1 MLSVLI
7 DTNVLMVAV
16 SPRSDL
22 HWLYR
27 ALINR
32 EFNLIISTEIVLE
45 YEEQLKYRYGETVV
59 ADFLLILAEANNVI
73 VQEPHFRWNLIHAD
87 PDDNKFVDTYISSAA
102 DYLITHDKHFSV
114 LNQLD
119 FPSVNLIDAYSFQ
132 KIVFPI

>member
-32 EFNLIISTEIVLE
+32 KFNLIISTEIVFE
-45 YEEQLKYRYGETVV
+45 YEEQLRYRYGETVV
-59 ADFLLILAEANNVI
+59 ADFLLILSEANNVF
-73 VQEPHFRWNLIHAD
+73 VRELHFKWHLIHAD
-87 PDDNKFVDTYISSAA
+87 PDDNKFVDSYISSAA
-102 DYLITHDKHFSV
+102 DYLITHDKHFNV

-119 FPSVNLIDAYSFQ
+119 FPLVNLIDAYSFQ